1 MQHKAWKRDNTS
13 ACSELGQA
21 RAAACQLWGPF
32 WENVTSGH
40 LVYSSGPLAFSSLM
54 EQSSS
59 LPPKRK
65 VKTPAFS
72 QLGPGGDRAN
82 RGYRKAVIVLAGEF
96 KKRQN
101 SASHVTKDRA
111 WKGV

>member
-40 LVYSSGPLAFSSLM
+40 LVYSSGPLAFSSLT